1 MDLYCYQPT
10 PPASLM
16 DYPVGPH
23 QLQNGSSSVGGI
35 VNNTNVYFN
44 NIYTNGG
51 GNNNNNS
58 NNNNSSNHYN
68 HHSNSDSSS
77 VTTTTTTAT
86 NFVDCIG
93 LERGFDFYSDRGEY
107 AYITTYL
114 HIMYIC
120 ESFGYCSKQKKKKL
134 FLLHF

>member
-23 QLQNGSSSVGGI
+23 QLQNGGNTNIGVGGMT
-35 VNNTNVYFN
+35 NNTNLYFN

-51 GNNNNNS
+51 SNNGNNNNNNN

-86 NFVDCIG
+86 NFGDCIG
-93 LERGFDFYSDRGEY
+93 LERAFDFYSDRVTKR
-107 AYITTYL
+107 A
-114 HIMYIC
+114 
-120 ESFGYCSKQKKKKL
+120 F
-134 FLLHF
+134 

>member
-23 QLQNGSSSVGGI
+23 QLQNTNGI
-35 VNNTNVYFN
+35 GINNTNAYFA

-51 GNNNNNS
+51 GNNSNNNTNNS

-77 VTTTTTTAT
+77 VATTTTTAT
-86 NFVDCIG
+86 NFGDCIG
-93 LERGFDFYSDRGEY
+93 LERAFDFYSDRV
-107 AYITTYL
+107 
-114 HIMYIC
+114 
-120 ESFGYCSKQKKKKL
+120 KKCA
-134 FLLHF
+134 F

>member
-23 QLQNGSSSVGGI
+23 QLQNGSSGVGVGVGGVGGI
-35 VNNTNVYFN
+35 VNNTNAYFN
-44 NIYTNGG
+44 NIYTNG
-51 GNNNNNS
+51 NNNNS

-86 NFVDCIG
+86 NFGDCIG
-93 LERGFDFYSDRGEY
+93 LERGFDFYSDRVTKR
-107 AYITTYL
+107 A
-114 HIMYIC
+114 
-120 ESFGYCSKQKKKKL
+120 F
-134 FLLHF
+134 

>member
-23 QLQNGSSSVGGI
+23 QLQNGSSGVGGIGGI

-44 NIYTNGG
+44 NIYTNGVA
-51 GNNNNNS
+51 NNNNTS

-86 NFVDCIG
+86 NFGDCIG
-93 LERGFDFYSDRGEY
+93 LERGFDFYSDRVTKR
-107 AYITTYL
+107 A
-114 HIMYIC
+114 
-120 ESFGYCSKQKKKKL
+120 F
-134 FLLHF
+134 